1 MTLNN
6 SISKVLQLL
15 RLPNLFIIALTQYLV
30 RYCLIE
36 PLYSENLMDFHLDH
50 FHFFILVLSTI
61 FIAAAG
67 YLINDL
73 MDIKAD
79 AINKNNEK
87 SMFVKKNKQF
97 LCIAYFFLSFIGVAT
112 AFYLA
117 FRVNQYSLGFIQVI
131 AVLLLYFYSA
141 SYKKNILIGNLVIAF
156 LSTLVIVTVCLFEF
170 YALMNTGYSVDLH
183 KWFFFL
189 LGFFLVFSFFFTLFR
204 EIVKDIEDFEGDKKS
219 GYNTLA
225 VAFGDKKAKNVALWV
240 LLFTVILLL
249 VSIYLFFMSGAL
261 FLFLHFCL
269 IIVPIVVWV
278 FAGLLKAKTK
288 EHYHSIQMA
297 TKLIMLFGILSM
309 LWLPEYSE
317 FFILY

>member
-1 MTLNN
+1 MTMNN
-6 SISKVLQLL
+6 FISQFLQLF
-15 RLPNLFIIALTQYLV
+15 RLPNLFIVALTQYLV

-50 FHFFILVLSTI
+50 LHFFILVLSTI

-79 AINKNNEK
+79 AINNNNKK
-87 SMFVKKNKQF
+87 SIFVRKNKQF
-97 LCIAYFFLSFIGVAT
+97 IRTAYILLSLLGIIAAFFLAI
-112 AFYLA
+112 
-117 FRVNQYSLGFIQVI
+117 RVNQYSLGFIQIV

-170 YALMNTGYSVDLH
+170 YAFLNDGYLIDLN

-189 LGFFLVFSFFFTLFR
+189 LGFYLFFSFFTTFFR
-204 EIVKDIEDFEGDKKS
+204 EIIKDIEDLEGDKKS
-219 GYNTLA
+219 DYNTLA
-225 VAFGDKKAKNVALWV
+225 VAFGERKTKNIAFSI
-240 LLFTVILLL
+240 LLFTFILLL
-249 VSIYLFFMSGAL
+249 VSIYVMFISGAIM
-261 FLFLHFCL
+261 LFLHFCL
-269 IIVPIVVWV
+269 IIIPIVVWV
-278 FAGLLKAKTK
+278 FVKLLKANTK
-288 EHYHSIQMA
+288 EDYHTIQMA
-297 TKLIMLFGILSM
+297 TKLLMFFGILSM

>member
-1 MTLNN
+1 MTMSNF
-6 SISKVLQLL
+6 ISKFLQLF
-15 RLPNLFIIALTQYLV
+15 RLPNLFIVALTQYLV
-30 RYCLIE
+30 RYCLIK

-50 FHFFILVLSTI
+50 LHFFILVLSTI

-73 MDIKAD
+73 MDTKAD
-79 AINKNNEK
+79 AINNNNEK
-87 SMFVKKNKQF
+87 SIFVKKNKKF
-97 LCIAYFFLSFIGVAT
+97 IRTAYYTLSLIGIIA

-117 FRVNQYSLGFIQVI
+117 VKVNEYSLGFIQVI

-170 YALMNTGYSVDLH
+170 YALMNDGYSIDLN

-189 LGFFLVFSFFFTLFR
+189 LGFFLFFSFFFTLFR
-204 EIVKDIEDFEGDKKS
+204 EIVKDIEDLEGDKQS

-225 VAFGDKKAKNVALWV
+225 VAFGARKTKKIALSI

-249 VSIYLFFMSGAL
+249 ISIYLMFISGAIM
-261 FLFLHFCL
+261 LFLHFCF
-269 IIVPIVVWV
+269 IVIPIVVWIFV
-278 FAGLLKAKTK
+278 KLVKANIK
-288 EHYHSIQMA
+288 EDYHSIQMA
-297 TKLIMLFGILSM
+297 TKLLMFFGILSM
-309 LWLPEYSE
+309 LWLPGYSE

>member
-1 MTLNN
+1 MTLSNF
-6 SISKVLQLL
+6 ISKFLQLF
-15 RLPNLFIIALTQYLV
+15 RLPNLFIVALSQYLV
-30 RYCLIE
+30 RYCLIK
-36 PLYSENLMDFHLDH
+36 PLYSENLMDLHLDH
-50 FHFFILVLSTI
+50 LHFFILVLSTI

-79 AINKNNEK
+79 AINNNNEK
-87 SMFVKKNKQF
+87 SIFVKKNKKF
-97 LCIAYFFLSFIGVAT
+97 IRIAYYILSLIGIIA

-117 FRVNQYSLGFIQVI
+117 IKVNEYSLGFIQVI

-156 LSTLVIVTVCLFEF
+156 LSTLVIVTVCIFEF
-170 YALMNTGYSVDLH
+170 YALMNDGYSIDLN

-189 LGFFLVFSFFFTLFR
+189 LGFFLFFSFFFTLSR
-204 EIVKDIEDFEGDKKS
+204 EIVKDIEDLEGDKQS

-225 VAFGDKKAKNVALWV
+225 VAFGARKTKKIALSI

-249 VSIYLFFMSGAL
+249 ISIYLMFISGAIM
-261 FLFLHFCL
+261 LFLHFCF
-269 IIVPIVVWV
+269 IVIPIVVWILV
-278 FAGLLKAKTK
+278 KLVKANIK
-288 EHYHSIQMA
+288 EDYHSIQMA
-297 TKLIMLFGILSM
+297 TKLLMFFGILSM
-309 LWLPEYSE
+309 LWLPGYSE